1 MKNALLIVFLFL
13 INFIVLG
20 QIKIDKTNKEG
31 IPVRG
36 IWSVSFPNDYTKINY
51 SSDLEHAKQASKA
64 LLIENKALKI
74 SLVFVEK
81 RLVIFDYSD
90 SGTEYYYNTHVD
102 YPKEGT
108 TLDLSNVDLC
118 IGQGDDCVKTMEEKK
133 KYINDAYAHYL
144 KTIPKDTQHTEN

>member
-1 MKNALLIVFLFL
+1 MKNALLIVLPFVT
-13 INFIVLG
+13 NFAIG
-20 QIKIDKTNKEG
+20 QIKIDKTNDQG

-51 SSDLEHAKQASKA
+51 SSDLEHAKLAKKA
-64 LLIENKALKI
+64 LLIESKTLKI

-81 RLVIFDYSD
+81 RVIIFDYSD
-90 SGTEYYYNTHVD
+90 SGTEYYYNTHID

-108 TLDLSNVDLC
+108 TLDFTNVDLC
-118 IGQGDDCVKTMEEKK
+118 IGQGDDCLKTVEEKK

-144 KTIPKDTQHTEN
+144 KVIPKDTQHTEN

>member
-1 MKNALLIVFLFL
+1 MKNALLTAFILIV
-13 INFIVLG
+13 NFAIG

-51 SSDLEHAKQASKA
+51 SSDLEHAKKDNKA
-64 LLIENKALKI
+64 LLVESKTLKL

-81 RLVIFDYSD
+81 RLIIFDYSD

-102 YPKEGT
+102 YPKEGN
-108 TLDLSNVDLC
+108 TLDLSNIDLC
-118 IGQGDDCVKTMEEKK
+118 IGQGDDCLKTVEEKK

-144 KTIPKDTQHTEN
+144 KNVPKDTQHTEN

>member
-1 MKNALLIVFLFL
+1 MKNVLLISFILL
-13 INFIVLG
+13 INIAVIG

-51 SSDLEHAKQASKA
+51 SSDLEHAKKENKA
-64 LLIENKALKI
+64 LLIENKSLKI

-81 RLVIFDYSD
+81 RVVIFDYSD

-108 TLDLSNVDLC
+108 TLDLSNIDLC
-118 IGQGDDCVKTMEEKK
+118 IGQGDDCVKSMEEKK

-144 KTIPKDTQHTEN
+144 KTVPKDTQAEN

>member
-1 MKNALLIVFLFL
+1 MKNALLTAFILIVSFA
-13 INFIVLG
+13 IG
-20 QIKIDKTNKEG
+20 QIKIDKTNNEG

-51 SSDLEHAKQASKA
+51 SSDLEHAKMAKKA
-64 LLIENKALKI
+64 LLIENKSLKI

-81 RLVIFDYSD
+81 RLIIFDYSD
-90 SGTEYYYNTHVD
+90 TGTEYYYNTHID
-102 YPKEGT
+102 YPKEGN

-133 KYINDAYAHYL
+133 KYINEAYAHYL
-144 KTIPKDTQHTEN
+144 KVIPKDTHTEN

>member
-1 MKNALLIVFLFL
+1 MKRTVLIAVLLPLVNL
-13 INFIVLG
+13 VVA

-51 SSDLEHAKQASKA
+51 SSDLEHAKKDGKA

-81 RLVIFDYSD
+81 RVVIFDYSD

-102 YPKEGT
+102 YPKEGS
-108 TLDLSNVDLC
+108 TLDLSTVDLC
-118 IGQGDDCVKTMEEKK
+118 VGQGEDCLKTVEEKK
-133 KYINDAYAHYL
+133 KYINEAYAYYL
-144 KTIPKDTQHTEN
+144 KTVPKDAPHAEN

>member
-1 MKNALLIVFLFL
+1 MKNALLIAFTLV
-13 INFIVLG
+13 INFAIG

-51 SSDLEHAKQASKA
+51 SSDLEHAKKDNKA

-81 RLVIFDYSD
+81 RLIIFDYSD

-118 IGQGDDCVKTMEEKK
+118 VGQGDDCVKTMEEKK
-133 KYINDAYAHYL
+133 KYINEAYAYYL
-144 KTIPKDTQHTEN
+144 KNIPKDTNTEN